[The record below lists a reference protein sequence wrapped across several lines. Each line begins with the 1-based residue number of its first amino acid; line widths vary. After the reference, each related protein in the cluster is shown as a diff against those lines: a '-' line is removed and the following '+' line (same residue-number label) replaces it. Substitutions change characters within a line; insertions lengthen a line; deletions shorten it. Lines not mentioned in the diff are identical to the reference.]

1 MKISERLTVEDILDH
16 EENSRIECNHKYWD
30 YIGLWRGTSDGS
42 IRVYEGYK
50 CSICSKMKYID
61 RTVKPF

>member
-1 MKISERLTVEDILDH
+1 MKQSERLSVEEILDH
-16 EENSRIECNHKYWD
+16 EENSRIECNHKYWV
-30 YIGLWRGTSDGS
+30 YIGSWRGEIEGS

-50 CSICSKMKYID
+50 CLGCSKMAHVD